1 MEVEYRMK
9 RFILAGVL
17 ALSTGTMSLG
27 AQDPGARRPGPGAVP
42 DAGAMGRGGPRGGP
56 VDNPAEF
63 LLSQTGELRLTDAQL
78 TRLAAIA
85 RRSADRRRSL
95 RAQMDSIRPARTTE
109 RPDSATRA
117 QLRQRLDQMR
127 PAMERLR
134 DQSQDDRRDA
144 IAVLT
149 PDQQAQAW
157 ERVARMGRGGQPGAG
172 RGAGARGRNGL
183 RGGPMPGP
191 GMRGRGIGPRRM
203 GPPADD
209 AGPRNPGER
218 LGWVLDR
225 ARETRALSNSQ
236 SYR

>member
-17 ALSTGTMSLG
+17 ALSTGTMSLA

-42 DAGAMGRGGPRGGP
+42 GAGAMGRGGPRGGP

-63 LLSQTGELRLTDAQL
+63 LLSQTGELKLTDAQV

-85 RRSADRRRSL
+85 RRSAERRRAL
-95 RAQMDSIRPARTTE
+95 RAQMDSVRPERRPGE
-109 RPDSATRA
+109 RPDSATRERM
-117 QLRQRLDQMR
+117 RQRFDQMR

-134 DQSQDDRRDA
+134 EQSQADRRDA

-157 ERVARMGRGGQPGAG
+157 ERVARSGRNASMRRGFAGPGRGGFRQ
-172 RGAGARGRNGL
+172 RR
-183 RGGPMPGP
+183 PMPGQ
-191 GMRGRGIGPRRM
+191 GFGPRRI
-203 GPPADD
+203 GPPGD
-209 AGPRNPGER
+209 
-218 LGWVLDR
+218 
-225 ARETRALSNSQ
+225 
-236 SYR
+236 